1 MLFGYL
7 RFDKTNVTPAISTMM
22 DMMITVPTM
31 AAV

>member
-7 RFDKTNVTPAISTMM
+7 RFDPTNVTQAISTMR
-22 DMMITVPTM
+22 DRMITVPTT